1 MPKKKT
7 RGGPRE
13 GSGRKPVDDPAV
25 PITFYVK
32 QSVVD
37 LVGKDELKWA
47 AITRADELYQ
57 KKKRKK

>member
-32 QSVVD
+32 QSVLD
-37 LVGKDELKWA
+37 KLGKEA
-47 AITRADELYQ
+47 AKMIAIKAVNREA
-57 KKKRKK
+57 KKK